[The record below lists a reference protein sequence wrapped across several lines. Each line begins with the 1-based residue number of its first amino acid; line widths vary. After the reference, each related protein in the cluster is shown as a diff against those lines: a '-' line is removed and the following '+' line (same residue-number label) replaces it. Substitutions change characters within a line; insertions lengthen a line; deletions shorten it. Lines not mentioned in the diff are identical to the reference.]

1 MKKEHPYHEA
11 SMFKGA
17 PAENFRKAELLREN
31 MTPAETLLWEK
42 IKDNQLGVKFR
53 RQHPIQLFIVDFYCH
68 EQKLIIEID
77 GEYHNSIE
85 QIQKDIEREGLLI
98 FQDLSVLRF
107 TNAEVLENMDMVL
120 KNIKDRIIF

>member
-1 MKKEHPYHEA
+1 
-11 SMFKGA
+11 MFRGA
-17 PAENFRKAELLREN
+17 PAENFRKAELLRLN

-42 IKDNQLGVKFR
+42 LKDNQLGVKFR
-53 RQHPIQLFIVDFYCH
+53 RQHPIHLFIVDFYCH

-98 FQDLSVLRF
+98 FQDLTVLRF
-107 TNAEVLENMDMVL
+107 TNAEVLEKTGMVL
-120 KNIKDRIIF
+120 KKIKDRIIF